1 MTNPLS
7 RSAKSIYSH
16 WYLWLF
22 PVIAG
27 FICVWLAKSYY
38 DQRGPNI
45 RILFDDG
52 SSIQAGKTKVRY
64 RGVTIG
70 SVEKVVL
77 TEDGKDVA
85 AVVTLQKENE
95 NFAVAGSKFWVVT
108 PKVSFQGISG
118 LETLIEGTY
127 IAVTPGNPNGEFKD
141 EFKGKLNS
149 ESSESLE
156 DTVPY
161 FLDMP
166 NADSMNDGDSVFY
179 RGLKVGSVSKVMLA
193 KNSQSVLVQI
203 NIQNRYTKL
212 IRTNTIFWQKRAV
225 QAKLGL
231 FNSELKISSMDALLH
246 GGIDLWVPDPPG
258 PIAKHSMH
266 FALLGNP
273 PEGWDKWNPQ
283 L

>member
-127 IAVTPGNPNGEFKD
+127 IAVAPGNPNGEFKD

-273 PEGWDKWNPQ
+273 PDGWDKWNPQ